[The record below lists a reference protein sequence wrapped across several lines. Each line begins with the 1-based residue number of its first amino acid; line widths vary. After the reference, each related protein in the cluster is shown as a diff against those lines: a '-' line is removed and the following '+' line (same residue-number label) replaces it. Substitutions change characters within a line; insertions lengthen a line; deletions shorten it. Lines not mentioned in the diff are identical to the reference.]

1 MDLIF
6 INGKIITMDASIP
19 QVEAAYI
26 KDETIISIGTNS
38 DILSY
43 KNNGTKIIDLEGRLM
58 VPGFNDSHMHLLNY
72 GSSLLNV
79 NLVGVRSIEEMI
91 ERTTKFI
98 VDSNINS
105 NNIIQGRGW
114 NHDYFT
120 EKRFPNRYDLDKI
133 STTQPIMLTR
143 ACGHVSVVNSK
154 ALEIAGITKNTPQV
168 DGGHFDIDE
177 NGELLGIFR
186 ENALS
191 LVYDQIPEPSVE
203 NIKKMIMTAAANANT
218 QGITSVQSDDLLSV
232 TDEDFTKVI
241 RAYTELRDEGK
252 LTVRV
257 NEQCL
262 LDKVENLNKFL
273 NMGYRTGKGDEL
285 FKIGPLK
292 LLADGSLGART
303 AYMCKP
309 YSDDPSTSG
318 IPVYTQEDLDNL
330 VITAHNAGM
339 QVAVHCIGDKAM
351 YMVFESI
358 EKAQNQNY
366 IEDPRHSIVHCQ
378 ITDEILL
385 NKFKEFNVIA
395 HIQPIF
401 LDYDLHIVE
410 DRVGQVRAKTTYN
423 WKGLLDR
430 GVHIACGSDCPVEN
444 FDVLPGIYSAV
455 TRKDL
460 KGYPENGWLPEQ
472 SLTVMEALHGF
483 TLGAAYASFEENLKG
498 SVTPGKLAD
507 LVVLSEDIFEIDPDA
522 IKDVKVEMT
531 FIGGKLMYKR

>member
-6 INGKIITMDASIP
+6 LNGKIITIDASIP
-19 QVEAAYI
+19 QGEAVYI
-26 KDETIISIGTNS
+26 KDGRIIAVGNNS

-43 KNNGTKIIDLEGRLM
+43 KNDSTKIIDLEGKLM

-79 NLVGVRSIEEMI
+79 NLVGVKSINEMI
-91 ERTTKFI
+91 DRTNKFI
-98 VDSNINS
+98 VDNNINS
-105 NNIIQGRGW
+105 NSMIQGRGW
-114 NHDYFT
+114 NHDYFI
-120 EKRFPNRYDLDKI
+120 ERRFPNRYDLDKI
-133 STTQPIMLTR
+133 STTQPIILTR

-154 ALEIAGITKNTPQV
+154 ALEIAGITKDSPQV

-177 NGELLGIFR
+177 NGESLGIFR
-186 ENALS
+186 ENAIS
-191 LVYDQIPEPSVE
+191 LISSQIAEPTIE
-203 NIKKMIMTAAANANT
+203 EIKKMIMIASEKANA

-232 TDEDFTKVI
+232 TDDDFTKVI
-241 RAYTELRDEGK
+241 SAYTELRNEGK
-252 LTVRV
+252 LTVRI
-257 NEQCL
+257 NEQSRFENI
-262 LDKVENLNKFL
+262 ENLNKFIK
-273 NMGYRTGKGDEL
+273 MGYITGKGDEF

-292 LLADGSLGART
+292 LMADGSLGART
-303 AYMCKP
+303 AYMCQP
-309 YSDDPSTSG
+309 YFDDPSTSG
-318 IPVYTQEDLDNL
+318 IPVCTQEELDNL
-330 VITAHNAGM
+330 IITAHNAGM

-358 EKAQNQNY
+358 KKAQKQNY
-366 IEDPRHSIVHCQ
+366 KEDHRHSIVHCQ
-378 ITDEILL
+378 ITDELLL
-385 NKFKEFNVIA
+385 NKFKELNVIA

-410 DRVGQVRAKTTYN
+410 ERVGQVRAKTSYN

-460 KGYPENGWLPEQ
+460 KGYPECGWLPKQ
-472 SLTVMEALHGF
+472 RLTVMEALNGF

-498 SVTPGKLAD
+498 SITPGKFAD
-507 LVVLSEDIFEIDPDA
+507 LVVLSEDIFEIEADA
-522 IKDVKVEMT
+522 IKDVNVEMT
-531 FIGGKLMYKR
+531 FLGGKLVYKR

>member
-19 QVEAAYI
+19 QVEALCI
-26 KDETIISIGTNS
+26 KDGKIIAIGSNS
-38 DILSY
+38 EMLLY
-43 KNNGTKIIDLEGRLM
+43 KNNNTEIIDLEGKLM

-79 NLVGVRSIEEMI
+79 NLVGVESIDEMI
-91 ERTTKFI
+91 ERTNKFI
-98 VDSNINS
+98 VGNSLNS
-105 NNIIQGRGW
+105 NTMVQGRGW
-114 NHDYFT
+114 NHDNFT

-133 STTQPIMLTR
+133 STTQPILLTR
-143 ACGHVSVVNSK
+143 TCGHVSIVNSK
-154 ALEIAGITKNTPQV
+154 ALETAGITKDTPQV
-168 DGGHFDIDE
+168 DGGHFDIDK
-177 NGELLGIFR
+177 NGEPLGIFR
-186 ENALS
+186 ENAID
-191 LVYDQIPEPSVE
+191 LVSKLITEPSIE
-203 NIKKMIMTAAANANT
+203 EIKRMITVAAEKANA

-232 TDEDFTKVI
+232 TDDDFTKCI
-241 RAYTELRDEGK
+241 RAYTELRNEGK

-257 NEQCL
+257 NEQSRFENI
-262 LDKVENLNKFL
+262 ENLNRFI
-273 NMGYRTGKGDEL
+273 NMGYTTGKGDEI

-292 LLADGSLGART
+292 LIADGSLGART
-303 AYMCKP
+303 AYLCQP

-318 IPVYTQEDLDNL
+318 IPICTQEELDNL
-330 VITAHNAGM
+330 IIAAHNAGM

-351 YMVFESI
+351 YMVFDSI
-358 EKAQNQNY
+358 EKAQKQNY
-366 IEDPRHSIVHCQ
+366 REDPRHSIVHCQ
-378 ITDEILL
+378 ITDESLL
-385 NKFKEFNVIA
+385 NKFKELNVIA

-410 DRVGQVRAKTTYN
+410 DRVGQVSAKATYN

-460 KGYPENGWLPEQ
+460 KGYPENGWLPAQ
-472 SLTVMEALHGF
+472 SLTIMEALNGF

-507 LVVLSEDIFEIDPDA
+507 LVVLSEDIFEINPDA

-531 FIGGKLMYKR
+531 FLGGKLMYNR

>member
-6 INGKIITMDASIP
+6 LNGKIITMDGTMP
-19 QVEAAYI
+19 QVEALYI
-26 KDETIISIGTNS
+26 KDGIIVAVGTNL

-43 KNNGTKIIDLEGRLM
+43 KNSNTEIIDLDGKLM

-79 NLVGVRSIEEMI
+79 NLVGAKSIEEMI

-98 VDSNINS
+98 LDNNINS
-105 NNIIQGRGW
+105 NNMVQGRGW

-133 STTQPIMLTR
+133 SSTQPILLTR
-143 ACGHVSVVNSK
+143 TCGHVSVVNSK

-168 DGGHFDIDE
+168 DGGYFDIDE
-177 NGELLGIFR
+177 NGEPLGIFR
-186 ENALS
+186 ENALG
-191 LVYDQIPEPSVE
+191 LVCNQITEPSIE
-203 NIKKMIMTAAANANT
+203 DIKKMIITAAAKANA

-232 TDEDFTKVI
+232 TGEDFTKVI
-241 RAYTELRDEGK
+241 GAYTGLRNERK

-257 NEQCL
+257 NEQSHF
-262 LDKVENLNKFL
+262 ENIQNLNRFI
-273 NMGYRTGKGDEL
+273 NMGYTTGKGDEF

-292 LLADGSLGART
+292 LMSDGSLGART
-303 AYMCKP
+303 AYLCQQ

-318 IPVYTQEDLDNL
+318 IPVFTQEELDNL
-330 VITAHNAGM
+330 VITAHNSGM

-358 EKAQNQNY
+358 EKAQKQNY
-366 IEDPRHSIVHCQ
+366 REDPRHSIVHCQ
-378 ITDEILL
+378 ITDETLL
-385 NKFKEFNVIA
+385 NKFKELNVIA

-410 DRVGQVRAKTTYN
+410 NRVGHERAKTTYN

-430 GVHIACGSDCPVEN
+430 GVHITCGSDCPVEN

-472 SLTVMEALHGF
+472 CLTVMEALHGF

-507 LVVLSEDIFEIDPDA
+507 LVVLSEDIFEIDHDR
-522 IKDVKVEMT
+522 IKDVMVEMT
-531 FIGGKLMYKR
+531 YLGGKLVYKR